1 MTSYLTS
8 LLMDNKVLASIIYNC
23 FAGSWCFCLEVIV
36 FQNLKLLSFLFRG
49 DGLFQWLEIEYVS
62 HTPTEAKTT
71 EDNSDSSIGIISPT
85 PQLAKTKK
93 KANQVQLQPQE
104 KQPDEQAKPMAEKT
118 VEM

>member
-1 MTSYLTS
+1 
-8 LLMDNKVLASIIYNC
+8 MDNKVLASIIYSFLQAASQC
-23 FAGSWCFCLEVIV
+23 FEVIV

-85 PQLAKTKK
+85 PQPQQAKTKK

-104 KQPDEQAKPMAEKT
+104 KQAEEQAKPMAEKT